1 MVVMA
6 NCNAVSCVLSSYL
19 LSTMRE
25 MEISIRTGEEMD
37 RMVPILEQAVGIQSH
52 RERLIRLVASL
63 LAV

>member
-25 MEISIRTGEEMD
+25 MEISILTGEEMD

-52 RERLIRLVASL
+52 REKLIRLVDTL
-63 LAV
+63 LTV